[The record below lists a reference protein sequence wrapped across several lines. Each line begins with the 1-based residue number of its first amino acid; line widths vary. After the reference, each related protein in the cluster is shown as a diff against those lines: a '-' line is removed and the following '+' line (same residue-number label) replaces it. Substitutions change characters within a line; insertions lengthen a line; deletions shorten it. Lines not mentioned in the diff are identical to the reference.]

1 MSLRID
7 RSAGIGSSRFMIYLP
22 RKSNAH
28 KRPVF
33 PDWLF
38 ATVKRP
44 RRMNCAGAGPSPA
57 QTREAAFVSSGAA
70 RVEIGGLDLETTEE
84 DREVGAAVCG
94 YYVRIGGS
102 GRDNRW
108 SRWEHERRPTR
119 NSRYFTVEKRTRNR
133 FPCGNIGN
141 ANFGIHNQ
149 CRAIRSRTRMLLI
162 RSHVRHDGGR
172 DCLRARRREA
182 RAGCNGELAKKR

>member
-1 MSLRID
+1 MAGEPIAASIRTPRRLVNHGLTTGAMSLRID

-44 RRMNCAGAGPSPA
+44 RRMNCAGAGSSPA

-94 YYVRIGGS
+94 YYARIG
-102 GRDNRW
+102 
-108 SRWEHERRPTR
+108 
-119 NSRYFTVEKRTRNR
+119 
-133 FPCGNIGN
+133 
-141 ANFGIHNQ
+141 
-149 CRAIRSRTRMLLI
+149 
-162 RSHVRHDGGR
+162 
-172 DCLRARRREA
+172 
-182 RAGCNGELAKKR
+182 